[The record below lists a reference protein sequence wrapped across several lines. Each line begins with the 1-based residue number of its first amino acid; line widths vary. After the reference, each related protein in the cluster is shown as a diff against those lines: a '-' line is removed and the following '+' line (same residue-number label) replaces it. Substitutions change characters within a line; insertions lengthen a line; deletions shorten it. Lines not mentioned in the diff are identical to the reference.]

1 MKNKQNT
8 DIDTAQLQVFLN
20 NALRAMGSLALAL
33 DQLNNDTAQLQVF
46 LNNTLRAM
54 GSLALALDQLNN
66 LLPARV
72 QLYARLHA
80 Q

>member
-1 MKNKQNT
+1 MENKQNT

-33 DQLNNDTAQLQVF
+33 DQLNN
-46 LNNTLRAM
+46 
-54 GSLALALDQLNN
+54 

-72 QLYARLHA
+72 QIYARLHA